1 MSEPTISAKA
11 KSAIP
16 EAKTRTTNPR
26 AMILVLCTSVSKAPP
41 PAFISVSAVN
51 DATTPMEENH
61 VQKLKF
67 SLIFEK
73 EK

>member
-1 MSEPTISAKA
+1 MDFSYFLL
-11 KSAIP
+11 
-16 EAKTRTTNPR
+16 TN
-26 AMILVLCTSVSKAPP
+26 